1 MTIIVSKN
9 GSNAKIVKP
18 TGFDEERSLQEYIH
32 ENPESIPI
40 HELREDK
47 KLLILK
53 REFPTNSGPIDALAI
68 DKDGEVYIIETKL
81 YKNPDKRTVIAQ
93 ALDYGAALWA
103 HQIDLSTFLE
113 IIEQE
118 IQDKFGNSDGV
129 RLK

>member
-40 HELREDK
+40 HELRDDK

-53 REFPTNSGPIDALAI
+53 REFPTNSGPILKQNFI
-68 DKDGEVYIIETKL
+68 KTLTKEQL
-81 YKNPDKRTVIAQ
+81 LPRLWIMGQ
-93 ALDYGAALWA
+93 HYGL
-103 HQIDLSTFLE
+103 I
-113 IIEQE
+113 
-118 IQDKFGNSDGV
+118 
-129 RLK
+129 R